1 MMASS
6 IILQRT
12 PLTIVVTFE
21 QLPPECGGT
30 KGKSEKGIPYQKGPT
45 GIRRS
50 GEAPIVFLL
59 SCAISSYLRQKKGG
73 IATSCDIEEGPLR
86 YTCSVGDRVRGVV
99 VDYGVNANASTL
111 LKRKAHDVCAI
122 GVSLRPPK

>member
-1 MMASS
+1 MRRHEREVGEGYS
-6 IILQRT
+6 
-12 PLTIVVTFE
+12 
-21 QLPPECGGT
+21 LPKGT
-30 KGKSEKGIPYQKGPT
+30 T

-50 GEAPIVFLL
+50 APIVFLL

>member
-1 MMASS
+1 M
-6 IILQRT
+6 I
-12 PLTIVVTFE
+12 
-21 QLPPECGGT
+21 
-30 KGKSEKGIPYQKGPT
+30 
-45 GIRRS
+45 
-50 GEAPIVFLL
+50 
-59 SCAISSYLRQKKGG
+59 
-73 IATSCDIEEGPLR
+73 EGPLR